1 MSETQNIKHLL
12 SSVSE
17 ISKKYDEFAKLTGE
31 NFNIFS
37 VMRMESNEVK
47 THSAFIGELL
57 NPKGSHGLQETPL
70 ELFIELLKNKFDTKK
85 IEKDDSIKKESKF
98 ILEAKTSL
106 AIVEKYIGNRNEDCT
121 EGGRIDIIVQDNKGK
136 ALIIE
141 NKIYA
146 IEQTNQLTRYNYHL
160 KDAPILY
167 LTLYGTP
174 PTSAE
179 GLVEGKHYFNVSYS
193 NDIVEWLEKC
203 LKEAV
208 EFPMLREVIKQYIYL
223 IKKLTKQTTNNKMS
237 EEIKQLIA
245 KNFEEAGILVGN
257 YNQLINDLKQK
268 LINIR
273 ESLKEQI
280 KEQLLNIQ
288 IDYVGPASSGDDIN
302 CFNCNVKMNNIKF
315 TYEIVFED
323 CKFSSYSYGVTEAQ
337 KTKLVENRINGLSHG
352 GDKEPKEIASEITD
366 EIIKIIKILKEEVL
380 VA

>member
-1 MSETQNIKHLL
+1 MSDTQNIKHLL
-12 SSVSE
+12 SSVSV

-57 NPKGSHGLQETPL
+57 NPKGSHGLEETPL
-70 ELFIELLKNKFDTKK
+70 ELFIELLKNKFDSKK
-85 IEKDDSIKKESKF
+85 IEEDDSIKKESKF
-98 ILEAKTSL
+98 ILETKTSL

-146 IEQTNQLTRYNYHL
+146 IEQTNQLTRYNNHL
-160 KDAPILY
+160 KDAPILF
-167 LTLYGTP
+167 LTLEGTP
-174 PTSAE
+174 PNSAG
-179 GLVEGKHYFNVSYS
+179 GLVEGKHYFNISYKE
-193 NDIVEWLEKC
+193 DIVEWLEKC

-245 KNFEEAGILVGN
+245 EHFKEAGILVGN

-268 LINIR
+268 LIKIR
-273 ESLKEQI
+273 EFLE
-280 KEQLLNIQ
+280 EQLLDIK
-288 IDYVGPASSGDDIN
+288 IVYIGPVGSGGDSDS
-302 CFNCNVKMNNIKF
+302 FS
-315 TYEIVFED
+315 
-323 CKFSSYSYGVTEAQ
+323 CKFIVNGVELVYGIEIDDCDFGTGCYENQ
-337 KTKLVENRINGLSHG
+337 FTTKLKEHKIDWLIHK

>member
-1 MSETQNIKHLL
+1 MQNIKHLL
-12 SSVSE
+12 SRVSE
-17 ISKKYDEFAKLTGE
+17 ISNKYDEFAKLTGE

-47 THSAFIGELL
+47 THSAIIGELL
-57 NPKGSHGLQETPL
+57 NPKGSHGLEEKPL
-70 ELFIELLKNKFDTKK
+70 ELFIELLKNKFDRKK
-85 IEKDDSIKKESKF
+85 IEVDTSIKNESKF

-121 EGGRIDIIVQDNKGK
+121 EGGRIDIIVQDNNGK

-146 IEQTNQLTRYNYHL
+146 IEQTNQLIRYYNHL
-160 KDAPILY
+160 KDEPILY
-167 LTLYGTP
+167 LTLYGNP

-179 GLVEGKHYFNVSYS
+179 GLIEGKHYFNISYRD
-193 NDIVEWLEKC
+193 DIVEWLEKC

-223 IKKLTKQTTNNKMS
+223 IKKLTNQTTNNKMS
-237 EEIKQLIA
+237 EEVKQLIS
-245 KNFEEAGILVGN
+245 KNFEETKILVDN
-257 YNQLINDLKQK
+257 YNQLINDLKRK

-280 KEQLLNIQ
+280 KEQLLDVE
-288 IDYVGPASSGDDIN
+288 IDCEGPATSGDDSD
-302 CFNCNVKMNNIKF
+302 CFS
-315 TYEIVFED
+315 
-323 CKFSSYSYGVTEAQ
+323 CKFLVNDVELVYGVEIDDCDFGLYCNTVDRSYKE
-337 KTKLVENRINGLSHG
+337 KLEENGIVWFSLENE
-352 GDKEPKEIASEITD
+352 KPYEEIASRITH